1 MNIQSQERD
10 ILLNEGYA
18 KIIRKLS
25 ETELPRKS
33 FLKGIK
39 SVIFILL
46 KNFRDNLG
54 EIFLPLNF

>member
-1 MNIQSQERD
+1 MNIQRQERD
-10 ILLNEGYA
+10 ILLNEGMLRSSESF
-18 KIIRKLS
+18 RKQS
-25 ETELPRKS
+25 CQES

-39 SVIFILL
+39 PMIFILL